1 MLPLLL
7 NQIFKNE
14 NEAEKSNQR
23 FFEEALFLLW
33 RQLTSLSIL
42 AWIWEKK
49 IEPDDES

>member
-23 FFEEALFLLW
+23 FFEEALLL
-33 RQLTSLSIL
+33 L
-42 AWIWEKK
+42 
-49 IEPDDES
+49 